1 MRAAVGWIDPE
12 RVLALLDG
20 LVEAAEGSERG
31 GAVAPA
37 SGIARAYDERA
48 VVEPERLLEAAL
60 LVLLV
65 AGPRGL
71 LRVGGRH
78 GRSRGRRG
86 GAARCRSWRLG
97 GKVAASVPLLSCS
110 AAALPSSFTLGT
122 ELNKQGKG
130 QRKL

>member
-1 MRAAVGWIDPE
+1 MQGREALMRAAVGWIDPE

-31 GAVAPA
+31 GAVAPT
-37 SGIARAYDERA
+37 SGIVRAYDERA

-65 AGPRGL
+65 AGPRDL

-78 GRSRGRRG
+78 GN
-86 GAARCRSWRLG
+86 AARCRSWRSG
-97 GKVAASVPLLSCS
+97 GKVVASVPLLSCS
-110 AAALPSSFTLGT
+110 AAALPSPFTLA
-122 ELNKQGKG
+122 
-130 QRKL
+130 RS